1 MPSHYPTPITVYN
14 SICEGL
20 LKYFDTAFWLRD
32 TPLLKERRQLLEKE
46 SKIFSE
52 VLLEPLPDY
61 PSAVSISAALKT
73 TDIDSVTADA
83 LGEMLFGGNKETK
96 LRSHQSEALAVALSP
111 SVAEATN
118 PVITTGTGSGKTE
131 CFLLPILARLLSEA
145 KSWPE
150 PASLHP
156 WWHLEKREEKWR
168 HSRSNEPSERKAA
181 VRAMILYPTNALVE
195 DQIGRLRKALMTD
208 AVKRGPRFF
217 FGRYTGATPG
227 KGKIPDGRNSEA
239 RITNDASEL
248 RSIEGEIK
256 ALDPANSEL
265 ISQFS
270 NPLAGEMLTRW
281 DMIEAPPDILISN
294 FSMLNVMMLRE
305 REEKLFLATKEWLE
319 DAEANCFTLVIDEL
333 HTHRGTAGTE
343 VSLVVRML
351 LRRLGLTP
359 ESPQLRII
367 ATTASLEP
375 EHGRQYVQE
384 FFGVAA
390 DRFRFIKGQPIQLL
404 LPEEKRLDITKYSE
418 SIVPD
423 DLYEKERYLRNQVRV
438 DRAASMLRDACIV
451 DGEIKPKTISELSR
465 KIFKEQKDNAAKEM
479 ANVLLGIA
487 SNLDKTIS
495 EEPRFRAHMFVRTVR
510 GMWACSNPD
519 CSEVLPEFN
528 YEDRQIGK
536 LFANPA
542 LRCKCGGCVLEL
554 LYCFHCGEAYLGGF
568 AEKPKNEDPASWYL
582 SSGGAHISSK
592 GRDRVFRRQYGE
604 YMWYWPKKVPSIK
617 SWKHGIPDSDNLS
630 AEAQFLKAGYDP
642 FTGLLQ
648 AGKLRGSGTL
658 LGRQLPD
665 SDGLEI
671 PALPVVCPSCGFKER
686 QRHNEHFFKGIV
698 RSPIRAHTMGA
709 QIATQIL
716 VDRLLDS
723 QAAPN
728 SELPQTIIFTDSR
741 DDASEV
747 SAAIELNHFKD
758 LIRQLIFKSR
768 DSEQPLSRIF
778 KKATTVKAAELTLEE
793 QAQLKEG
800 KSQHPDVY
808 IAYALG
814 ATEGADET
822 HLKQIRQFEEEEQS
836 TSGSILIGILID
848 SISKKLVALGVNPAG
863 PKPSLRSFGNE
874 DWWKYFVAPTGEWNA
889 LPTELRPAGENR
901 IYQLLHKEVLDSIFS
916 SAGRDLE
923 SIGLGFIKADKT
935 LALPIIKDNGHSSQ
949 EFINSCVR
957 ILGLAGRYPDGRSLD
972 PSSKPRSLKDYVSR
986 IAAKYSLDK
995 QVLETQ
1001 LDKSLAG
1008 NVLNSEGVLNTSH
1021 RGTPLALEFA
1031 TGSRFRCAKCSTI
1044 HLHKSVGC
1052 CIKTKCTGELV
1063 AEVNDY
1069 DDDYYL
1075 WLSRQTPRRLSAEEL
1090 TGQTKPLEEQR
1101 RRQRY
1106 FRGALRQPPKE
1117 NPLTHSIDVLSVTT
1131 TMEVGVDIGAL
1142 GSVVMANM
1150 PPTRSNYQQRV
1161 GRAGRRQDKNFSYA
1175 LTSCRDRTHDDF
1187 YFNNTHRITGD
1198 PPPLPTLDFRQSQI
1212 IQRVAAGETL
1222 RLAFW
1227 DLNDSRRPDSSL
1239 TSIHG
1244 SFGLSDEWTST
1255 YQQYICN
1262 WIDTH
1267 HLEIGQIVASL
1278 TCNSRAEIHRDGIA
1292 KWIKTQLPA
1301 DIQSVVSK
1309 PESQSKELSESLAY
1323 GGVLPMFGFPTQ
1335 VRKLYE
1341 RPPKTQIDEDRCVVS
1356 DRALEMAIS
1365 SFAPGAEVLKDKK
1378 IHTVCGFALW
1388 QSSRNRT
1395 TPVDPMGPVLK
1406 ISRCTSCRSTRP
1418 AVKNDDS
1425 KLCEICDTE
1434 TIETFDL
1441 FQPLGFRTTYQPRD
1455 FESERER
1462 GPFLEPPQLLY
1473 DPEKARKTR
1482 VKCVEAASLEGATI
1496 YYINDNEG
1504 RLYELTDDQGSW
1516 VASDPSL
1523 YSSRKVAPNP
1533 TVSSNKLAAIGCV
1546 KTVDALVLTIDSTN
1560 LPGPDR
1566 IIENTV
1572 GPGRSAF
1579 VSFAESFR
1587 KAAAQE
1593 LDVGLEELTAGIQPF
1608 KYNQTAQSSR
1618 VVLAD
1623 ALENGAGYCA
1633 KLAEKEVLERVLIKG
1648 MYESLS
1654 EKWDSEE
1661 HESSCDSSC
1670 PNCLRSYD
1678 NRHLHGQLDWR
1689 LALDVIEICVDGEPN
1704 WDRWL
1709 KRAQIVAKAFGD
1721 RTQYIERFEVS
1732 GVWVLYAQER
1742 NRAIV
1747 LSHPFWRPEPNYW
1760 VKKQEQVTQ
1769 ELESLFGT
1777 DLSKQFRSIR
1787 RVNSHPQESYAWL
1800 ISE

>member
-1 MPSHYPTPITVYN
+1 VPGNVPTPNSVYS
-14 SICEGL
+14 SISEGL

-32 TPLLKERRQLLEKE
+32 ALLLKERRKLLEEE
-46 SKIFSE
+46 SRIFSE

-61 PSAVSISAALKT
+61 PSTLSISEALEG
-73 TDIDSVTADA
+73 TDIDSLSADA
-83 LGEMLFGGNKETK
+83 LGEMLFVGDKETK
-96 LRSHQSEALAVALSP
+96 LRSHQGEALSVALSSSSTQP
-111 SVAEATN
+111 TN

-131 CFLLPILARLLSEA
+131 CFLLPILARLLREA
-145 KSWPE
+145 KGWSK
-150 PASLHP
+150 PAPLNP
-156 WWHLEKREEKWR
+156 WWDLERQEEQWR
-168 HSRSNEPSERKAA
+168 HSRSNESSERKAA

-195 DQIGRLRKALMTD
+195 DQIGRLRKALMID
-208 AVKRGPRFF
+208 AALHGPRFF
-217 FGRYTGATPG
+217 FGRYTGVTPG
-227 KGKIPDGRNSEA
+227 KGKIPDRKNNEA
-239 RITNDASEL
+239 RIRDDASEL
-248 RSIEGEIK
+248 RKIQNEIH
-256 ALDPANSEL
+256 ALDSSDHDL

-270 NPLAGEMLTRW
+270 NPFVGEMLTRW

-305 REEKLFLATKEWLE
+305 REEKLFRATKEWLGE
-319 DAEANCFTLVIDEL
+319 SEANCFTLVIDEL
-333 HTHRGTAGTE
+333 HTHKGTAGTE

-359 ESPQLRII
+359 DSPQLRII

-375 EHGRQYVQE
+375 AHGREYVQE
-384 FFGVAA
+384 FFGVSA
-390 DRFRFIKGQPIQLL
+390 DRFKFIKGQPIQSL
-404 LPEEKRLDITKYSE
+404 LPKAKNLDVAKYRDSVI
-418 SIVPD
+418 SD
-423 DLYEKERYLRNQVRV
+423 DMSEKEAYLRDQVRI
-438 DRAASMLRDACIV
+438 DDAAKVLRDACIEH
-451 DGEIKPKTISELSR
+451 GEIKPKTISELA
-465 KIFKEQKDNAAKEM
+465 KKVFGEGKDSNENEM

-487 SNLDKTIS
+487 SNLGKSAS
-495 EEPRFRAHMFVRTVR
+495 EGPRFRAHMFVRTVR
-510 GMWACSNPD
+510 GMWACSNPE
-519 CSEVLPEFN
+519 CSEVPPEFS
-528 YEDRQIGK
+528 YESRQIGR

-542 LRCKCGGCVLEL
+542 LRCNCGGCVLEL

-568 AEKPKNEDPASWYL
+568 AEKPKTEDPESWYL
-582 SSGGAHISSK
+582 SSGGDHISSK
-592 GRDRVFRRQYGE
+592 SRDRVFRRAYGE
-604 YMWYWPKKVPSIK
+604 YMWYWPKKAPAIK
-617 SWKHGIPDSDNLS
+617 SWSHGIPDSDGLS
-630 AEAQFLKAGYDP
+630 AKVRFLKAGYDP

-648 AGKLRGSGTL
+648 TGKLRGSGTV
-658 LGRQLPD
+658 LGRENVP
-665 SDGLEI
+665 DGLEI
-671 PALPVVCPSCGFKER
+671 PALPVVCPSCGYKDR
-686 QRHNEHFFKGIV
+686 QRHNEQFFRGIV
-698 RSPIRAHTMGA
+698 RSPIRGHTMGT

-747 SAAIELNHFKD
+747 SAAVELNHFRD

-778 KKATTVKAAELTLEE
+778 KKATTVKAAELTTEE
-793 QAQLKEG
+793 QAQLMEG
-800 KSQHPDVY
+800 KNQHPDVY
-808 IAYALG
+808 IAYVLG
-814 ATEGADET
+814 ANEGADET
-822 HLKQIRQFEEEEQS
+822 HLEQIRQFEEEEQS

-848 SISKKLVALGVNPAG
+848 SIAKKLVALGVNPAG
-863 PKPSLRSFGNE
+863 PKPSLRSISKE
-874 DWWKYFVAPTGEWNA
+874 DWWKYFVAPTGEWRA
-889 LPTELRPAGENR
+889 LSTQHRPAGQDQ

-923 SIGLGFIKADKT
+923 SIGLGFIKADEALT
-935 LALPIIKDNGHSSQ
+935 LPIINDSGLSSK
-949 EFINSCVR
+949 EFINSCIR

-972 PSSKPRSLKDYVSR
+972 PSSKPQRLNNYVSR
-986 IAAKYSLDK
+986 IADKYSLDK
-995 QVLETQ
+995 QVLENQ
-1001 LDKSLAG
+1001 LDESLGG
-1008 NVLNSEGVLNTSH
+1008 NVLNSEGLLNTSN
-1021 RGTPLALEFA
+1021 RGTPLAIEFA

-1052 CIKTKCTGELV
+1052 CIKDKCTGELV

-1075 WLSRQTPRRLSAEEL
+1075 WLSRQTPRRLRAEEL

-1106 FRGALRQPPKE
+1106 FRGALRQPPEE

-1142 GSVVMANM
+1142 NAVVMANM

-1161 GRAGRRQDKNFSYA
+1161 GRAGRRQGKNFSYA
-1175 LTSCRDRTHDDF
+1175 LTLCRDRAHDDY
-1187 YFNNTHRITGD
+1187 YFNNAHRITGD
-1198 PPPLPTLDFRQSQI
+1198 PPPLPSLDFRQSQI
-1212 IQRVAAGETL
+1212 VQRVAAGETL

-1227 DLNDSRRPDSSL
+1227 DLDESRRPDSSL

-1244 SFGLSDEWTST
+1244 SFGLSDDWAST
-1255 YQQYICN
+1255 YQQYVTN
-1262 WIDTH
+1262 WINSH
-1267 HLEIGQIVASL
+1267 HSAIDDVVTSL

-1292 KWIKTQLPA
+1292 KWVKTQLPA
-1301 DIQSVVSK
+1301 EIQSVVSK

-1341 RPPKTQIDEDRCVVS
+1341 DRPKTQSDEDRCVVS

-1395 TPVDPMGPVLK
+1395 TPVDPMGPALE

-1418 AVKNDDS
+1418 TVKNDDS
-1425 KLCEICDTE
+1425 KLCEICNTE

-1441 FQPLGFRTTYQPRD
+1441 FQPLGFRTTYHPRD

-1473 DPEKARKTR
+1473 DPEKTSKTR
-1482 VKCVEAASLEGATI
+1482 IKCVEAESLEAATI

-1504 RLYELTDDQGSW
+1504 RLYELSDDQGTL
-1516 VASDPSL
+1516 VATDPSL
-1523 YSSRKVAPNP
+1523 YSSTKVAPDAAG
-1533 TVSSNKLAAIGCV
+1533 SSKIRAAIGCV
-1546 KTVDALVLTIDSTN
+1546 KTVDALVLTIDRTN

-1566 IIENTV
+1566 IIDNTV

-1579 VSFAESFR
+1579 VSFAEAFR

-1593 LDVGLEELTAGIQPF
+1593 LDVGLEELTTGVQPF

-1633 KLAEKEVLERVLIKG
+1633 LLAEKEVLERVLIKG

-1661 HESSCDSSC
+1661 HRSSCDSSC

-1689 LALDVIEICVDGEPN
+1689 LALDVIEICIDGEPN

-1709 KRAQIVAKAFGD
+1709 KRAGVVARAFGE
-1721 RTQYIERFEVS
+1721 RTTIERFEIN
-1732 GVWVLYAQER
+1732 GIWVLYAQEKH
-1742 NRAIV
+1742 RAIV
-1747 LSHPFWRPEPNYW
+1747 LSHPFWRSESDHW
-1760 VKKQEQVTQ
+1760 VKQQREVSQ
-1769 ELESLFGT
+1769 ELELRFGA
-1777 DLSKQFRSIR
+1777 DLSTKFTSIR
-1787 RVNSHPQESYAWL
+1787 KVNSHPQESYAWL